1 MRKFDGEEVA
11 GPVRR
16 RRSDRLTGARTVCV
30 HRRSGRGRLQDPP
43 PALYFL
49 LTGMRVGGRRLV
61 QVEGDYGYPKG
72 KLEIPP
78 GGTFNMEIEV
88 LK

>member
-1 MRKFDGEEVA
+1 MK
-11 GPVRR
+11 
-16 RRSDRLTGARTVCV
+16 
-30 HRRSGRGRLQDPP
+30 
-43 PALYFL
+43 
-49 LTGMRVGGRRLV
+49 VGGRRLV

-72 KLEIPP
+72 RLEIPP